1 MKLYTRGLY
10 AYLCT
15 FTHRPRSYAEKKAGS
30 VSVVESNARKGEVQV
45 KVKDTGEKS
54 STKTF
59 TFDKVFDPST
69 TQVAVYKDVVSP
81 IVQEVLQGYN
91 CTVFA

>member
-1 MKLYTRGLY
+1 MG
-10 AYLCT
+10 
-15 FTHRPRSYAEKKAGS
+15 
-30 VSVVESNARKGEVQV
+30 VVETHSKKGEVQV

-59 TFDKVFDPST
+59 TFDKVFDPNST
-69 TQVAVYKDVVSP
+69 QIHVYKEVVSP
-81 IVQEVLQGYN
+81 IIQEVLQGYN